1 MPDLSLAKAVPKLSM
16 PTVLA
21 LLAPLISWWFLDTL
35 LAALIILWVI
45 SHYAL
50 GTPKDDQWI
59 NDQLR
64 QPRGGQQYSERVNES
79 LDWLD
84 ERLPPDSQFK
94 DEAKAAWGW
103 PLLDRTLRL
112 AVTYPILFLLVMWL
126 ATGNEGRIGSL
137 VVLPSDPSWWA
148 RAATLVAI
156 ASLATVRFGRKKL
169 SSRKRLALQLI
180 TYGAGSAFMGAFIF
194 VSPLTGVGVFLVA
207 VILTITNGG
216 AGILVSL
223 FGVTVSLTVGSA
235 YADGLAIIAVL
246 AGGIVGIV
254 LALVLS
260 LGAVSPTTNA
270 GHGAVVYTVL
280 CILVL
285 IGLTMVAAVMDPG
298 DTDVTV
304 MLIFWGVLPV
314 WNGIFDYLSVGLT
327 RWLVRAGAARR
338 EKAFL
343 YGCYDL
349 GAAIL
354 AFTGLGCA
362 LIVMIHLMNCL
373 ASAPLL
379 DLSSLFNDLRTPARR
394 DDYWWLYAMLFSTL
408 VPTLLHLAVSLWSL
422 TALIPAW
429 IKTWT
434 ADQLPNIQDSGWTRL
449 RVEGALT
456 LMATVTV
463 VVPLLLTV
471 LIGSCLY
478 HFYPEVGRGY
488 LWLFEW
494 FAQLIGAGEVPE
506 PV

>member
-194 VSPLTGVGVFLVA
+194 VSPLAGVVVFLVA

-216 AGILVSL
+216 AGVLVSL
-223 FGVTVSLTVGSA
+223 FAGTVVLAVRSA
-235 YADGLAIIAVL
+235 YVGELAIMAVL
-246 AGGIVGIV
+246 AGGIVGLVGLV
-254 LALVLS
+254 LALEAIS
-260 LGAVSPTTNA
+260 RATKA
-270 GHGAVVYTVL
+270 GHGAVVYTALCVL
-280 CILVL
+280 MLM
-285 IGLTMVAAVMDPG
+285 GLMVAAVVVDLG
-298 DTDVTV
+298 NSNVAV

-314 WNGIFDYLSVGLT
+314 WNGIFDYLSIGLT

-354 AFTGLGCA
+354 AFTGLGCT
-362 LIVMIHLMNCL
+362 LIAMIHLMNCL

-394 DDYWWLYAMLFSTL
+394 GDYWWLYAMLFSTL

-422 TALIPAW
+422 TALIPAQF
-429 IKTWT
+429 KTWA

-456 LMATVTV
+456 LMATVAAV
-463 VVPLLLTV
+463 MPLLLTV

-494 FAQLIGAGEVPE
+494 FAQLIGAGVVPG